1 MEREIISKLKEN
13 FMAIVDVQR
22 SLDFKIKYYDEF
34 AEKWKDA
41 ETIPYAQYD
50 LKHDCRDLPVVVKV
64 PKEDALMALRD
75 MIGRTE
81 KNLRDL
87 KSEAVELMQRLIK
100 EWTLT
105 R

>member
-1 MEREIISKLKEN
+1 MEREIICKLKEN
-13 FMAIVDVQR
+13 LMAIADAQR
-22 SLDFKIKYYDEF
+22 SRDFKIKYYDEF

-41 ETIPYAQYD
+41 ETIPYAQCD
-50 LKHDCRDLPVVVKV
+50 LKYDSHDLPVVVKV

-81 KNLRDL
+81 QDMRDL
-87 KSEAVELMQRLIK
+87 KSEAVELMQRLIEK
-100 EWTLT
+100 WIST